1 MYDKKAVQRL
11 EEKLD
16 YETWILSFLSEE
28 IEPFPIGRYLG
39 GDQRRLPSSLVF
51 EFRTGLDIGLSL
63 FTFFVCCVNYNI
75 HINVHCLDHKT
86 FI

>member
-28 IEPFPIGRYLG
+28 MEPFPIGRYLG

-63 FTFFVCCVNYNI
+63 FRSFVCCVNYNI
-75 HINVHCLDHKT
+75 DINVHCLDHKT